1 MSLSI
6 DHQKNN
12 IEWSGQ
18 DIKTIFA
25 KKKIFWKFKI
35 FVCRFTD
42 FNF

>member
-25 KKKIFWKFKI
+25 KKIFWKFKI